1 MQTIVVIPA
10 RGGSKTVPRKNLA
23 DLGGQPMIRWA
34 IDSALAAKAA
44 GAVDRVVITTDDI
57 EIAKTAEHLGAELPF
72 MRPDE
77 LATDEVS
84 IIPVLMHAADAF
96 DALGWNPDAILS
108 LQPTAPFV
116 RTASIVNAVDMMQET
131 GCDSVTGMVRI
142 DYGHPFRAYGLD
154 EGGAL
159 MPFVEDGERYLQKQ
173 DLPPY
178 FTFSGGLYLRKRSRL
193 STWGGVDFCLGETR
207 RGIELDAIEGLD
219 IDTPMDLTICRAVAS
234 DRQAAAE

>member
-1 MQTIVVIPA
+1 MQTIIVIPA

-23 DLGGQPMIRWA
+23 DLGGRSIIGWA
-34 IDSALAAKAA
+34 IESALAAKEM
-44 GAVDRVVITTDDI
+44 GAVDRVVVSTDDT
-57 EIAKTAEHLGAELPF
+57 EIAKAAERLGAELPF
-72 MRPDE
+72 KRPDE

-84 IIPVLMHAADAF
+84 IIPVLMHAADTF
-96 DALGWNPDAILS
+96 DALGWKPNAILS

-116 RTASIVNAVDMMQET
+116 RTASIIRAVDLMRET

-142 DYGHPFRAYGLD
+142 EHGHPFRAYELD
-154 EGGAL
+154 DGGAL
-159 MPFVEDGERYLQKQ
+159 TPFVGAGERYLQKQ

-178 FTFSGGLYLRKRSRL
+178 FTFSGGIYLRKRSLL
-193 STWGGVDFCLGETR
+193 STWGGEGFCLGETR

-219 IDTPMDLTICRAVAS
+219 IDTPTDLMICRAVAS